1 LHSEYLTNE
10 AREGFGNFN
19 VGKSILTAK
28 YGGNI
33 MPLAKKETVLQGM
46 IDIRAEFGRRY
57 GMEMN
62 VQKTKVM
69 RI

>member
-1 LHSEYLTNE
+1 MHSEYLTNE